1 MKKTYI
7 ATVILLLASGRLAAQ
22 HAYTLD
28 ECVAAAIESN
38 AQIKTADGEVSVAE
52 AKRQETL
59 TNFFPQVSAQG
70 GGFIAKDG
78 LIKYDMSETV
88 GQIAPLLTPQQQA
101 ALAGMDPEVE
111 LCKKGVAA
119 SVTAMQPL
127 FMGGRVVNGH
137 RLAKI
142 GEEASRERR
151 RLTEA
156 EVRTEV
162 ESYYW
167 QIVSVREKLSTLSAI
182 EGQLEQMRH
191 DAEVAVD
198 AGVRNR
204 NDLLQVKL
212 KQNDVRVARLQAEGS
227 LSVLRSMLATVMG
240 IEADSVDAAYTID
253 YTLPESPAAL
263 YMDPETALRQT
274 PEYGLLTA
282 QEEASELQ
290 SKMTTGENMPQV
302 AVGGAYVYNN
312 ILDGSANNLVGLVTV
327 KVPLSDWWGGSRAM
341 KGKRIE
347 ASNAKVEKQDK
358 SRQLKV
364 RMAQAWTTVTTAY
377 GRLGIA
383 LESIEQSEE
392 NLRLNTDYYRA
403 GTGTMSDMLDAQ
415 TLYQQSRDSFA
426 EALQGYETAKRQYM
440 QATGR

>member
-1 MKKTYI
+1 MKTNYMAAALLMAWAAE
-7 ATVILLLASGRLAAQ
+7 ATAQ
-22 HAYTLD
+22 RAYTLD
-28 ECVAAAIESN
+28 ECVATAIENN
-38 AQIKTADGEVSVAE
+38 ARIKTADGDVSAAKAKKQE
-52 AKRQETL
+52 AL

-70 GGFIAKDG
+70 GGFVAKEG
-78 LIKYDMSETV
+78 LIKYDISGTMSQV
-88 GQIAPLLTPQQQA
+88 APLLSPQQQA

-111 LCKKGVAA
+111 LCKNGVAA

-127 FMGGRVVNGH
+127 YMGGRIVNGN
-137 RLAKI
+137 RLAKV
-142 GEEASRERR
+142 GEEVSRERR
-151 RLTEA
+151 RQTEA

-162 ESYYW
+162 EGYYW
-167 QIVSVREKLSTLSAI
+167 QIVSVREKLSTLGAV

-191 DAEVAVD
+191 DAEVAVA

-227 LSVLRSMLATVMG
+227 LSVLRAMLATLMG
-240 IEADSVDAAYTID
+240 IEEDSVDAAYEIR
-253 YTLPESPAAL
+253 YELPESPASL
-263 YMDPETALRQT
+263 YQDPETALRQT
-274 PEYGLLTA
+274 PEYALLAA
-282 QEEASELQ
+282 QEEACELQ
-290 SKMTTGENMPQV
+290 SKMTTGQNLPQV
-302 AVGGAYVYNN
+302 AVGGAYTYNN
-312 ILDGSANNLVGLVTV
+312 IVDGSANNLVGLVTV
-327 KVPLSDWWGGSRAM
+327 KVPLSDWWGGSRAI

-347 ASNAKVEKQDK
+347 SANASIEKQDK

-364 RMAQAWTTVTTAY
+364 RMAQAWTAVTTAY

-415 TLYQQSRDSFA
+415 TLYQQSRDSYA